1 MLVSCKVS
9 VKSPLASCLSF
20 NFLGYS
26 CRKYVTCYQIR
37 KSRLKLIETGAAWIA
52 RLLNVPAL
60 AITMFKKANEVSG
73 IDKDTLPT
81 ELIPLNTI
89 QLSRGLLNFTLL
101 QSIRNWVFPYW
112 ANQQYDPSSPAFIPR
127 SHLGLSMNLTHR
139 NWTAVGSPDCDVE
152 PIVDP
157 RGMVT
162 PFRDGWSLDVW
173 LQYGGNLYFPSQQSS
188 VRQRLVNDVPIVET
202 IIEIDDI
209 ALILTTFV
217 VKTELVHRAEVR
229 NNSTTPKYFRL
240 FFAVRPFNPEGI
252 GLVHDVKYVARDN
265 YLMVNNNVKV
275 HFVDRP
281 VRVACSGYDG
291 GDCAGLIANLVVR
304 DRQEAH
310 CTVGLGNAAIGFE
323 GDLIPRASKSVDASC
338 SLQLPSVRWDRSLS
352 DDPGNVWESTLK
364 KGCLLSTPD
373 RRMNALL
380 KSSLSTLL
388 LFVDRHSITPGP
400 FTYHQFWFRDAAYML
415 WALEKY
421 GFSQHT
427 AGVMQGFRNKQHR
440 SGYFR
445 SQQGEWD
452 SNGQV
457 LWLAWQHLRYT
468 GDTALVQEQ
477 LESLRRGARWIEKK
491 RLMRSTTEPYHGLL
505 PRGLSAEHLGLADYY
520 FWDNFWSLAGLE
532 SYAGICNHLGLSEES
547 ARTRGVLHQ
556 YRRVIERAIRISR
569 EKSSTQAITA
579 GPLRGIDC
587 GMIGSVCAWYPLQL
601 FEPDDDGLRE
611 TLEGLHK
618 SFFRNGMFFQDF
630 IHSGMNA
637 YLTLQVAHAWLYSG
651 NRKRFWEIFS
661 TVCSFASPTM
671 NFPEAMHPLTLGG
684 CMGDGHHGW
693 AAAEIALALRDAF
706 LYEQETRDGPNL
718 ILLAGVPESW
728 FSPGKD
734 FSAEKA
740 CVQGGVI
747 GMRVCCSASMIEIH
761 VVFERTNTFSPKR
774 MSVRLPVFVHSV
786 SADGDS
792 SIRYER
798 KGDETHIE
806 LDTRSVSL
814 RVFR

>member
-1 MLVSCKVS
+1 M
-9 VKSPLASCLSF
+9 
-20 NFLGYS
+20 
-26 CRKYVTCYQIR
+26 R
-37 KSRLKLIETGAAWIA
+37 LIETGAAWVA
-52 RLLNVPAL
+52 RMLNVPTL

-112 ANQQYDPSSPAFIPR
+112 AHQQYDPSSPAFIPR

-173 LQYGGNLYFPSQQSS
+173 LLYDGKLYCPSQQRN

-202 IIEIDDI
+202 TIESGD
-209 ALILTTFV
+209 LVLVLTTFV
-217 VKTELVHRAEVR
+217 VKTEMVHRAEVR
-229 NNSTTPKYFRL
+229 NNSTTPKHFRL

-252 GLVHDVKYVARDN
+252 GLVHDVQFVTRDN
-265 YLMVNNNVKV
+265 CFLVNNSAKV
-275 HFVDRP
+275 HFAEEP
-281 VRVACSGYDG
+281 VRIACSGYEG
-291 GDCAGLIANLVVR
+291 GDCAGFVANAGVS

-310 CTVGLGNAAIGFE
+310 CTVGLGNAAAGFE
-323 GDLIPRASKSVDASC
+323 GDLIPRASKSVDAIC
-338 SLQLPSVRWDRSLS
+338 SLQSPSVRWDKSLS
-352 DDPGNVWESTLK
+352 DDPGNVWASALE
-364 KGCLLSTPD
+364 KGCLFSTPD
-373 RRMNALL
+373 QRINALL
-380 KSSLSTLL
+380 TSSLSTLL

-400 FTYHQFWFRDAAYML
+400 FTYHQFWFRDTAYML
-415 WALEKY
+415 WALEKF
-421 GFSQHT
+421 GFKQHI
-427 AGVMQGFRNKQHR
+427 ADVMQGFRDKQQR

-491 RLMRSTTEPYHGLL
+491 RLMGSMTEPYYGLL
-505 PRGLSAEHLGLADYY
+505 PRGMSAEHLGLADYY

-532 SYAGICNHLGLSEES
+532 SYAGICDHLGLSGES
-547 ARTRGVLHQ
+547 ARTCDVLHQ
-556 YRRVIERAIRISR
+556 YRRDVERAIRISR

-579 GPLRGIDC
+579 GPFRNIDC

-601 FEPDDDGLRE
+601 FKPDDAGLGE
-611 TLEGLHK
+611 TLEALHK
-618 SFFRNGMFFQDF
+618 RFFRNGMFFQDF

-637 YLTLQVAHAWLYSG
+637 YLTLQVAHAWLYGG

-671 NFPEAMHPLTLGG
+671 NFPEAIHPVTLGG

-706 LYEQETRDGPNL
+706 LYEQETPNGSHL
-718 ILLAGVPESW
+718 ILLAGVPGSW
-728 FSPGKD
+728 FSSGKE
-734 FSAEKA
+734 FFAEKA
-740 CVQGGVI
+740 CVHGGVVGI
-747 GMRVCCSASMIEIH
+747 RVRCSASMIEIQ
-761 VVFERTNTFSPKR
+761 VVFERINTFAPQR
-774 MSVRLPVFVHSV
+774 MSMRLPVAVRSV
-786 SADGDS
+786 SVDGES
-792 SIRYER
+792 FVRYQC

-806 LDTRSVSL
+806 LDARSVVV
-814 RVFR
+814 RVFQ

>member
-1 MLVSCKVS
+1 L
-9 VKSPLASCLSF
+9 
-20 NFLGYS
+20 N
-26 CRKYVTCYQIR
+26 
-37 KSRLKLIETGAAWIA
+37 LIETGAAWVA

-60 AITMFKKANEVSG
+60 AIAMFKKANEVSG
-73 IDKDTLPT
+73 IDKETLPT

-101 QSIRNWVFPYW
+101 QSIRDWVFPYW

-173 LQYGGNLYFPSQQSS
+173 LQYDGKLYFPSQQNN

-202 IIEIDDI
+202 ILETGDI
-209 ALILTTFV
+209 ALVLTTFV

-229 NNSTTPKYFRL
+229 NNSTIPKHFRL
-240 FFAVRPFNPEGI
+240 FFAIRPFNPEGI
-252 GLVHDVKYVARDN
+252 GLVHDVKYLAGDN
-265 YLMVNNNVKV
+265 CLVVNNNVRI
-275 HFVDRP
+275 HLAEIP
-281 VRVACSGYDG
+281 VRVVCSGYDG
-291 GDCAGLIANLVVR
+291 RDCAGLIANAEVR
-304 DRQEAH
+304 DRQETH
-310 CTVGLGNAAIGFE
+310 CDIGLGNAAVGFE
-323 GDLIPRASKSVDASC
+323 GKLLPRAVQSFDASC
-338 SLQLPSVRWDRSLS
+338 SLQSPSARWDRGLL
-352 DDPGNVWESTLK
+352 DDPGNVWESTLE
-364 KGCLLSTPD
+364 KGCVLSTPD
-373 RRMNALL
+373 DRLNALL
-380 KSSLSTLL
+380 RSSLSTLL
-388 LFVDRHSITPGP
+388 LLVDRHSITPGP

-415 WALEKY
+415 WALDKY
-421 GFSQHT
+421 RFNQHT
-427 AGVMQGFRNKQHR
+427 AGVMRGFGDKQLQ

-477 LESLRRGARWIEKK
+477 LESLRRGAKWIANK
-491 RLMRSTTEPYHGLL
+491 RLMGSTTAPYHGLL

-532 SYAGICNHLGLSEES
+532 SYAGICDHLGLSEES
-547 ARTRGVLHQ
+547 ARTRNVLHE
-556 YRRVIERAIRISR
+556 YRRDVETAIRISQER
-569 EKSSTQAITA
+569 FSTQAITA
-579 GPLRGIDC
+579 GPLRGVDC
-587 GMIGSVCAWYPLQL
+587 GMIGSVCAWYPLQV
-601 FEPDDDGLRE
+601 FGHDDARLGE
-611 TLEGLHK
+611 TLEELHRK
-618 SFFRNGMFFQDF
+618 FFRNGMFFQDF

-637 YLTLQVAHAWLYSG
+637 YLTLQAAHAWLYSG
-651 NRKRFWEIFS
+651 NRKRFWEIFF

-671 NFPEAMHPLTLGG
+671 NFPEAIHPLTLGG

-706 LYEQETRDGPNL
+706 LYEQETSDGPNL
-718 ILLAGVPESW
+718 IVLAGVPESW
-728 FSPGKD
+728 FSPGKE

-740 CVQGGVI
+740 CVQGGVVGI
-747 GMRVCCSASMIEIH
+747 RVRSSAPMVEIH
-761 VVFERTNTFSPKR
+761 VVFNRTNTFAPNR
-774 MSVRLPVFVHSV
+774 MSVRLPFSVQSV
-786 SADGDS
+786 STDGES
-792 SIRYER
+792 AIRYER

-806 LDTRSVSL
+806 LSARSVSL
-814 RVFR
+814 QVFR